1 MTYRLT
7 LDANE
12 ISTLQMA
19 VMACASKIEAKVSA
33 YPDWPDTSPA
43 KIVLQEQVADLNALR
58 AKIGKVRE
66 RAA

>member
-1 MTYRLT
+1 MTCRLK

-33 YPDWPDTSPA
+33 YSKADTSPA

-66 RAA
+66 RAK